1 MIAEKDDPIVAT
13 IDSLYSQKTI
23 YQRAR
28 PSKEWNPVLSD
39 LQQKPPAMWNG
50 VESAVYTTS
59 KSKLDITHEDFT

>member
-13 IDSLYSQKTI
+13 IDSLYSKKTI

-28 PSKEWNPVLSD
+28 PSKECNPVLSD

-50 VESAVYTTS
+50 VESAVYNTS